1 MRISLIGAGYVGL
14 ITGACLAEHKHEVT
28 CIDSDPKKVDAIN
41 KQKSPF
47 YEKDLDVLLKR
58 NKIKATTEHIQAI
71 QNSQIIFICVG
82 TPTKEDNIQD
92 LKYIKSVCKQIGKNL
107 QKNQTI
113 VIKSSV
119 ITGTTE
125 EIIIPLLEKYSEK
138 KEGAG
143 FHVTVNPEFLQEGN
157 AVDNFLNP
165 DRIIMGCKNKT
176 SKKTL
181 ETLYKDFTC
190 PKLFLT
196 SLTAAEMVKYASN
209 AFLSTKIS
217 FINEIRNICKKL
229 NIDTYDVAEGMGY
242 DQRIGR
248 AFLNAGIGWGGSCF
262 PKDVKAL
269 ITKAKELGETPK
281 ILESVLQV
289 NQEQP
294 QKLLNLLKKH
304 VDTKKGVEIGI
315 LGASFKPETDD
326 IRESRSIP
334 IIRELLKEQ
343 VTVKIYDPKAMDN
356 LKKIFPEISYCSPEE
371 VLDSDAVLILTDW
384 EEFEH
389 LNYKD
394 KVVIDGRKI
403 EKARKESKIYEGVC
417 W

>member
-1 MRISLIGAGYVGL
+1 MRIGVIGAGYVGL

-28 CIDSDPKKVDAIN
+28 CIDIDPQKVDAIN

-58 NKIKATTEHIQAI
+58 NKIKATTEYTQAI
-71 QNSQIIFICVG
+71 QNAQIIFICVG
-82 TPTKEDNIQD
+82 TPTKEDNTQD
-92 LKYIKSVCKQIGKNL
+92 LKYIKSVCEQIGTNL

-113 VIKSSV
+113 VVKSSV
-119 ITGTTE
+119 VPGTTE
-125 EIIIPLLEKYSEK
+125 KIIIPLLEKYSNK
-138 KEGAG
+138 NEGDD
-143 FHVTVNPEFLQEGN
+143 FHVSVNPEFLQEGT

-165 DRIIMGCKNKT
+165 DRIIIGCKNKK

-190 PKLFLT
+190 PKLFT
-196 SLTAAEMVKYASN
+196 SLTAAEMIKYASN

-217 FINEIRNICKKL
+217 FINEIGNICKKL
-229 NIDTYDVAEGMGY
+229 HIDTYDVADGMGY
-242 DQRIGR
+242 DKRIGR

-269 ITKAKELGETPK
+269 ITKARELGETPI

-294 QKLLNLLKKH
+294 NKPLDLLKKH
-304 VDTKKGVEIGI
+304 VDIIKGTEIGI

-334 IIRELLKEQ
+334 IIEELLKEQ

-356 LKKIFPEISYCSPEE
+356 LRNIFPTISYCSPDE
-371 VLDSDAVLILTDW
+371 VLNSDAVLILTDW

>member
-1 MRISLIGAGYVGL
+1 MRIAVIGAGYVGL
-14 ITGACLAEHKHEVT
+14 ITGACLADHEHDIICVDVDQE
-28 CIDSDPKKVDAIN
+28 KVDTIN
-41 KQKSPF
+41 RGKPPF
-47 YEKDLDVLLKR
+47 YEKDIAILLKR
-58 NKIKATTEHIQAI
+58 NRIKATTEYTQAI
-71 QNSQIIFICVG
+71 SNAQIIFICVG
-82 TPTKEDNIQD
+82 TPTKKDNTQD
-92 LKYIKSVCKQIGKNL
+92 LTYIQNACEQIGKNL

-113 VIKSSV
+113 VVKSSV
-119 ITGTTE
+119 VPGTTE
-125 EIIIPLLEKYSEK
+125 KIIIPLLEKYSNK
-138 KEGAG
+138 NEGED

-165 DRIIMGCKNKT
+165 DRIIIGCKNKK

-190 PKLFLT
+190 PKLFT
-196 SLTAAEMVKYASN
+196 SLTAAEMIKYASN

-217 FINEIRNICKKL
+217 FINEIGNICKKL
-229 NIDTYDVAEGMGY
+229 HIDTYDVADGMGY
-242 DQRIGR
+242 DKRIGR

-269 ITKAKELGETPK
+269 ITKAKELGETPI

-294 QKLLNLLKKH
+294 NKPLDLLKKH
-304 VDTKKGVEIGI
+304 ISDIKGKEIGI
-315 LGASFKPETDD
+315 LGASFKPGTDD

-334 IIRELLKEQ
+334 IIEELLKEQ

-356 LKKIFPEISYCSPEE
+356 LRNIFPTISYCSPDE
-371 VLDSDAVLILTDW
+371 VLNSDAVLILTDW

>member
-1 MRISLIGAGYVGL
+1 MRIGVIGAGYVGL
-14 ITGACLAEHKHEVT
+14 ITGACLADHGHDVI
-28 CIDSDPKKVDAIN
+28 CIDIDLRKVDTVN
-41 KQKSPF
+41 KKMSPF
-47 YEKDLDVLLKR
+47 YEKDLAVLLKR
-58 NKIKATTEHIQAI
+58 NEIKATTEYTQAVS
-71 QNSQIIFICVG
+71 NAQIIFICVG
-82 TPTKEDNIQD
+82 TPTKKDNTQD
-92 LKYIKSVCKQIGKNL
+92 LTYIQNACEQIGKNL
-107 QKNQTI
+107 QKKQTI
-113 VIKSSV
+113 VVKSSV
-119 ITGTTE
+119 VPGTTE
-125 EIIIPLLEKYSEK
+125 KIIIPLLEKYSNK
-138 KEGAG
+138 NEGDD
-143 FHVTVNPEFLQEGN
+143 FHVSVNPEFLQEGT

-165 DRIIMGCKNKT
+165 DRIIIGCKNKK

-190 PKLFLT
+190 PKLYT
-196 SLTAAEMVKYASN
+196 SLTAAEMIKYASN

-217 FINEIRNICKKL
+217 FINEIGNICKKL
-229 NIDTYDVAEGMGY
+229 HIDTYDVAEGMGY
-242 DQRIGR
+242 DKRIGR

-269 ITKAKELGETPK
+269 ITKAKELGETPI

-289 NQEQP
+289 NQEQFNKP
-294 QKLLNLLKKH
+294 LDLLKKH
-304 VDTKKGVEIGI
+304 INDIKGKEIGI

-334 IIRELLKEQ
+334 IIEELLKEQ
-343 VTVKIYDPKAMDN
+343 VTIKIYDPKAMDN
-356 LKKIFPEISYCSPEE
+356 LKNIFPTISYCSPDE
-371 VLDSDAVLILTDW
+371 VLNSDAVLILTDW

-394 KVVIDGRKI
+394 RVVIDGRKI

>member
-1 MRISLIGAGYVGL
+1 MRIDVIGAGYVGL
-14 ITGACLAEHKHEVT
+14 ITGVCLADHGHNVR
-28 CIDSDPKKVDAIN
+28 CIDIDPQKVDVVN
-41 KQKSPF
+41 KKMSPF
-47 YEKDLDVLLKR
+47 YEKGLAALLKR
-58 NKIKATTEHIQAI
+58 NEIKATTEYTQAVS
-71 QNSQIIFICVG
+71 NAQIIFICVG
-82 TPTKEDNIQD
+82 TPTKKDNKQD
-92 LKYIKSVCKQIGKNL
+92 LTYIQNACEQIGKNL

-113 VIKSSV
+113 VVKSSV
-119 ITGTTE
+119 VPGTTE
-125 EIIIPLLEKYSEK
+125 KIIIPLLEKYSNK
-138 KEGAG
+138 KEGDD
-143 FHVTVNPEFLQEGN
+143 FHVSVNPEFLQEGT

-165 DRIIMGCKNKT
+165 DRIIIGCKNKK

-181 ETLYKDFTC
+181 ETLYKDFAC
-190 PKLFLT
+190 PKLFT
-196 SLTAAEMVKYASN
+196 SLTAAEMIKYASN

-217 FINEIRNICKKL
+217 FINEIGNICKKL
-229 NIDTYDVAEGMGY
+229 HIDTYDVAEGMGY
-242 DQRIGR
+242 DKRIGR

-269 ITKAKELGETPK
+269 ITKAKELGETPI

-294 QKLLNLLKKH
+294 NKPLELLKKH
-304 VDTKKGVEIGI
+304 INDIKGKEIGI
-315 LGASFKPETDD
+315 LGVSFKPETDD

-334 IIRELLKEQ
+334 IIEELLKEQ

-356 LKKIFPEISYCSPEE
+356 LRNIFPTISYCSPDE
-371 VLDSDAVLILTDW
+371 VLNSDAVLILTDW

-394 KVVIDGRKI
+394 RVVIDGRKI

>member
-1 MRISLIGAGYVGL
+1 MRIGVIGAGYVGL
-14 ITGACLAEHKHEVT
+14 ITGVCLADHGHNVI
-28 CIDSDPKKVDAIN
+28 CIDIDPQKVDVVN
-41 KQKSPF
+41 KKMSPF
-47 YEKDLDVLLKR
+47 YEKDLAVLLKR
-58 NKIKATTEHIQAI
+58 NEIKATTEYTQAI
-71 QNSQIIFICVG
+71 SNAQIIFICVG
-82 TPTKEDNIQD
+82 TPTKKDNTQD
-92 LKYIKSVCKQIGKNL
+92 LTYIQNACKQIGKNL

-113 VIKSSV
+113 VVKSSV
-119 ITGTTE
+119 APGTTE
-125 EIIIPLLEKYSEK
+125 KIIIPLLEKYSNK
-138 KEGAG
+138 NEGDD
-143 FHVTVNPEFLQEGN
+143 FYVTVNPEFLQEGT

-165 DRIIMGCKNKT
+165 DRIIIGCKNKK

-190 PKLFLT
+190 PKLFT
-196 SLTAAEMVKYASN
+196 SLTAAEMIKYASN

-217 FINEIRNICKKL
+217 FINEIGNICKKL
-229 NIDTYDVAEGMGY
+229 HIDTYDVAEGMGY
-242 DQRIGR
+242 DKRIGR

-269 ITKAKELGETPK
+269 ITKAKELGETSI

-294 QKLLNLLKKH
+294 NKPLDLLKKH
-304 VDTKKGVEIGI
+304 ISDIKGKEIGI
-315 LGASFKPETDD
+315 LGASFKPGTDD

-334 IIRELLKEQ
+334 IIEELLKEQ

-356 LKKIFPEISYCSPEE
+356 LRNIFPTISYCSPDE
-371 VLDSDAVLILTDW
+371 VLNSDAVLILTDW

>member
-1 MRISLIGAGYVGL
+1 MRIGVIGAGYVGT
-14 ITGACLAEHKHEVT
+14 ITGACLADHGHNII
-28 CIDSDPKKVDAIN
+28 CIDIDQQKVDAIN

-47 YEKDLDVLLKR
+47 YEKGLSVLLKR
-58 NKIKATTEHIQAI
+58 NEIKATTEYTQAI
-71 QNSQIIFICVG
+71 PNAEIIFICVG
-82 TPTKEDNIQD
+82 TPTKKDNTQD
-92 LKYIKSVCKQIGKNL
+92 LTHIKNACEQIGKNL

-113 VIKSSV
+113 VVKSSV
-119 ITGTTE
+119 VPGTTE
-125 EIIIPLLEKYSEK
+125 DVILPLLEKYSEMR
-138 KEGAG
+138 EGND
-143 FHVTVNPEFLQEGN
+143 FHIAVNPEFLQEGT
-157 AVDNFLNP
+157 AIENFLHP
-165 DRIIMGCKNKT
+165 DRIIIGCKNKK

-190 PKLFLT
+190 PKLFT
-196 SLTAAEMVKYASN
+196 SLTAAEMIKYASN

-217 FINEIRNICKKL
+217 FINEIGNICKKL
-229 NIDTYDVAEGMGY
+229 NIDTYEVAEGMGY

-269 ITKAKELGETPK
+269 ITKAKELGETPR

-294 QKLLNLLKKH
+294 QKPLDLLKKH
-304 VDTKKGVEIGI
+304 IDIVKGKEIGI

-334 IIRELLKEQ
+334 IIKELLKEQ

-356 LKKIFPEISYCSPEE
+356 LKKIFPTISYCSPEE

>member
-1 MRISLIGAGYVGL
+1 MRIAVIGAGYVGL
-14 ITGACLAEHKHEVT
+14 ITGVCLADHGHDIICVDVDQE
-28 CIDSDPKKVDAIN
+28 KVDTIN
-41 KQKSPF
+41 RGKPPF
-47 YEKDLDVLLKR
+47 YEKDIAMLLKR
-58 NKIKATTEHIQAI
+58 NRIKATTEYTQAI
-71 QNSQIIFICVG
+71 SNAQIIFICVG
-82 TPTKEDNIQD
+82 TPTKKDNTQD
-92 LKYIKSVCKQIGKNL
+92 LTYIQNACKQIGKNL

-113 VIKSSV
+113 VVKSSV
-119 ITGTTE
+119 VPGTTE
-125 EIIIPLLEKYSEK
+125 KIIIPLLEKYSNK
-138 KEGAG
+138 NEGED
-143 FHVTVNPEFLQEGN
+143 FHVTVNPEFLQEGT

-165 DRIIMGCKNKT
+165 DRIIIGCKNKK

-190 PKLFLT
+190 PKLFT
-196 SLTAAEMVKYASN
+196 SLTAAEMIKYASN

-217 FINEIRNICKKL
+217 FINEIGNICKKL
-229 NIDTYDVAEGMGY
+229 HIDTYDVADGMGY
-242 DQRIGR
+242 DKRIGR

-269 ITKAKELGETPK
+269 ITKAKELGETPI

-294 QKLLNLLKKH
+294 NKPLDLLKKH
-304 VDTKKGVEIGI
+304 ISDIKGKEIGI
-315 LGASFKPETDD
+315 LGASFKPGTDD

-334 IIRELLKEQ
+334 IIEELLKEQ

-356 LKKIFPEISYCSPEE
+356 LRNIFPTISYCSPDE
-371 VLDSDAVLILTDW
+371 VLNSDAVLILTDW

>member
-1 MRISLIGAGYVGL
+1 MRIGIIGAGYVGL
-14 ITGACLAEHKHEVT
+14 ITGVCLADHEHDIICVDVDQE
-28 CIDSDPKKVDAIN
+28 KVDTIN
-41 KQKSPF
+41 MGKPPF
-47 YEKDLDVLLKR
+47 YEKDIAMLLKR
-58 NKIKATTEHIQAI
+58 NRIKATTEYTQAI
-71 QNSQIIFICVG
+71 SNAQIIFICVG
-82 TPTKEDNIQD
+82 TPTKKDNTQD
-92 LKYIKSVCKQIGKNL
+92 LTYMQNACEQIGKNL

-113 VIKSSV
+113 VVKSSV
-119 ITGTTE
+119 VPGTTE
-125 EIIIPLLEKYSEK
+125 KIIIPLLEKYSNK
-138 KEGAG
+138 NEGDD
-143 FHVTVNPEFLQEGN
+143 FHVTVNPEFLQEGT

-165 DRIIMGCKNKT
+165 DRIIIGCKNKK

-190 PKLFLT
+190 PKLFT
-196 SLTAAEMVKYASN
+196 SLTAAEMIKYASN

-217 FINEIRNICKKL
+217 FINEIGNICKKL
-229 NIDTYDVAEGMGY
+229 HIDTYDVAEGMGY
-242 DQRIGR
+242 DKRIGR
-248 AFLNAGIGWGGSCF
+248 SFLNAGIGWGGSCF

-269 ITKAKELGETPK
+269 ITKAKELGETPI

-294 QKLLNLLKKH
+294 NKPLDLLKKH
-304 VDTKKGVEIGI
+304 ISDIKGKEIGI
-315 LGASFKPETDD
+315 LGASFKSGTDD

-334 IIRELLKEQ
+334 IIEELLKEQ

-356 LKKIFPEISYCSPEE
+356 LRNIFPTISYCSPDE
-371 VLDSDAVLILTDW
+371 VLNSDAVLILTDC
-384 EEFEH
+384 EDFEH

>member
-1 MRISLIGAGYVGL
+1 MRIGIIGAGYVGL
-14 ITGACLAEHKHEVT
+14 ITGVCLADHGHDIICV
-28 CIDSDPKKVDAIN
+28 DVDQDKVDTIN
-41 KQKSPF
+41 RGKTPF
-47 YEKDLDVLLKR
+47 YEKDLAMLLKR
-58 NKIKATTEHIQAI
+58 NKIKATTEHTQAI
-71 QNSQIIFICVG
+71 SNAQIIFICVG
-82 TPTKEDNIQD
+82 TPTKKDNTQD
-92 LKYIKSVCKQIGKNL
+92 LTYIQNACEQIGKNL

-113 VIKSSV
+113 VVKSSV
-119 ITGTTE
+119 VPGTTE
-125 EIIIPLLEKYSEK
+125 KIILPLLEKYSNK
-138 KEGAG
+138 NEGDD
-143 FHVTVNPEFLQEGN
+143 FYVTVNPEFLQEGT

-165 DRIIMGCKNKT
+165 DRIIIGCKNKK
-176 SKKTL
+176 SEKTL

-190 PKLFLT
+190 PKLFT
-196 SLTAAEMVKYASN
+196 SLTAAEMIKYASN

-217 FINEIRNICKKL
+217 FINEIGNICKKL
-229 NIDTYDVAEGMGY
+229 HIDTYDVAEGMGY
-242 DQRIGR
+242 DKRIGR
-248 AFLNAGIGWGGSCF
+248 EFLNAGIGWGGSCF

-269 ITKAKELGETPK
+269 ITKAKELGETPI

-294 QKLLNLLKKH
+294 NKPLDLLKKH
-304 VDTKKGVEIGI
+304 ISDIKGKEIGI
-315 LGASFKPETDD
+315 LGASFKPGTDD

-334 IIRELLKEQ
+334 IIEELLKEQ

-356 LKKIFPEISYCSPEE
+356 LRNIFPTISYCSPDE
-371 VLDSDAVLILTDW
+371 VLNSDAVLILTDW